1 MNRRSRR
8 DGGGRVEKFIPC
20 CTCAWC
26 RHLSCFFFVLLGMFS
41 VDYALWPFL
50 PLWENSPPARVAFAF
65 VAFLSRTAHS
75 TQHTVHSAQWN
86 AALKLLAWLTHTLER
101 VTPAHPQTH
110 PLGPYLWLP
119 ALIVGLPFGYRLISI
134 SIVLLYF
141 CFCFLAAFQFDR
153 LMRQLQKAAQLIR
166 RHIRGHMYP
175 TYLIY
180 RLHIPCTYVL
190 FLYLYI
196 FMTFWAF

>member
-1 MNRRSRR
+1 
-8 DGGGRVEKFIPC
+8 
-20 CTCAWC
+20 
-26 RHLSCFFFVLLGMFS
+26 MFS
-41 VDYALWPFL
+41 VDYALCPFL

-175 TYLIY
+175 TYPTHPTYLVY

-190 FLYLYI
+190 FLYLCI